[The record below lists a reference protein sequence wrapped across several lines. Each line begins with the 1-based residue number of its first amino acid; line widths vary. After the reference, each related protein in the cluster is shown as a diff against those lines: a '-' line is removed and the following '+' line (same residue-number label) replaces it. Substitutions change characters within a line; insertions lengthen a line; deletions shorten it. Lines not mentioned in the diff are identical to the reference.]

1 MRSEIFLE
9 EETDGVTVCVR
20 AQPTQQSISLTPTR
34 GGAFTPQKLMLAQ
47 RERRM
52 NMLSPGDGKSL
63 FNADIET
70 GKVVAEWSFQKDG
83 VDVGMKD
90 IVNETRAAQLDDRD
104 TFLGLGTNRRAP
116 LPWSGLADCG
126 CGQWVANQVEVV
138 DLVKVDLVKVVMF
151 LS

>member
-1 MRSEIFLE
+1 MQ
-9 EETDGVTVCVR
+9 
-20 AQPTQQSISLTPTR
+20 ATQQSISLTPTR
-34 GGAFTPQKLMLAQ
+34 GGAFTPQKLLLMQ

-52 NMLSPGDGKSL
+52 NMLSPGGGKSL

-70 GKVVAEWSFQKDG
+70 GKIVAEWAFQKDG

-116 LPWSGLADCG
+116 LSTLEA
-126 CGQWVANQVEVV
+126 
-138 DLVKVDLVKVVMF
+138 
-151 LS
+151 

>member
-1 MRSEIFLE
+1 MEW
-9 EETDGVTVCVR
+9 GCAR

-52 NMLSPGDGKSL
+52 NMLSPGDGRSL

-70 GKVVAEWSFQKDG
+70 GKVVAEWAFQKDG

-104 TFLGLGTNRRAP
+104 TFLGLGANRRAP
-116 LPWSGLADCG
+116 CPAAAGPAAHAVYG
-126 CGQWVANQVEVV
+126 FTANP
-138 DLVKVDLVKVVMF
+138 
-151 LS
+151 SARIAPS